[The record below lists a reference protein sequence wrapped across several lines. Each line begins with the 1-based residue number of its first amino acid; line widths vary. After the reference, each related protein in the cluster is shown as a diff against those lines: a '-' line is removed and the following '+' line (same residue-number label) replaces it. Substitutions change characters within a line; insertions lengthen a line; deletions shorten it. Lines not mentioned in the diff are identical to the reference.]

1 MLDIE
6 KIRNEFPILKKKIH
20 GKQLVYLDNAA
31 TTQKP
36 NCVIEKIKEF
46 YTHTYSNIHR
56 GVHSLSEEASS
67 AYEEARE
74 KVKNFINAGSAR
86 EIVFT
91 RGTTESINLVAES
104 FGKKF
109 VNKGDEI
116 IVSEMEHHSN
126 IVPWQLLCQQ
136 KEAVLN
142 VIPFDDDGNLIIEK
156 LNNLITGKTKLISV
170 TYVSNVLGVV
180 NNIKEIIRIAKA
192 EEVPVMI
199 DGAQAVQHIPVDVR
213 ELGCDFFAFSGH
225 KIYADTG
232 IGVLYGKEKWLEAL
246 PPYQSGGGMI
256 DHVSFEKTTFSDP
269 PLKFEAGTSNIV
281 GAVSLGTAID
291 YINKIGL
298 KEISSYEEELINY
311 AVEKINSLSNINV
324 YGNKIKRCSAV
335 SFNLNLIH
343 PYDAGLILDKM
354 GIAVRTGMLCAEPL
368 MKHYGVSGMMRASL
382 ALYNTKEEIDRLIEG
397 IEKVQLMLGS

>member
-311 AVEKINSLSNINV
+311 AVEKINSLSNITV